1 MGVQTFK
8 IIRQRLGWTAYKM
21 SKALGISQSQ
31 YAYLE
36 TKAKSCKTSTLVLL
50 QRIAEKEGIKGQE
63 IWDLLRREPLD

>member
-1 MGVQTFK
+1 
-8 IIRQRLGWTAYKM
+8 M